1 MRDGLLV
8 STRPFKCRNFDE
20 GRRKFEFSRIAE
32 KMGGGGG
39 GISLNRRY
47 LRNFSHFWHDSCTY
61 IGVPKRMRLGLRV
74 REGAGGF
81 GLNGSVMGS
90 GRAFRRALRKGK
102 ARMSRGK
109 MRALGIGALLAVGA
123 WACDEA
129 TAPPEAGSILG
140 KVMVEGEGLDGVSVS
155 LSNGSS
161 QTTSGGGSYR
171 FDGVEAGTY
180 AVSITGYPAD
190 AAFDAATGSATIA
203 SAGQSVTVDFSGSW
217 IRTSALTGT
226 VMAGDMRL
234 EGVTVRLSGMS
245 EGSVMT
251 DAMGAYAFSGLRAGT
266 HTVEI
271 SGFDAD
277 LYAFAETSVTRTLA
291 VASTEVADFAG
302 TMLRTAGIEGVVEAE
317 GEPLAGVAVE
327 ISGVEEHRA
336 ATDSDGMYAFADL
349 LPGSYAVTISGY
361 DADRVSF
368 SEESMDVE
376 AAANA
381 VVKADFSG
389 TFLRGASISGHVL
402 ADGQP
407 VQGAVVE
414 LDGPE
419 DAPSARTDADGMY
432 VFSGLLPGTWTV
444 SISGYD
450 AESYEFAATSREV
463 TLDPGERGTVDFQG
477 SMLRTAAIAGA
488 VSVEGMFVA
497 GMAVRLTG
505 GDMDEA
511 MNATTDASGVYSFRG
526 LKAGTYMA
534 ALMPTEA
541 QMGMYAFEE
550 MEMEVEAMDDME
562 TRANFSGTHVRTARV
577 SGMLVLAGGEKTLR
591 DAGAA
596 GLSGAVKLTLNGPG
610 VADARTAMTDDM
622 GMYSFGELKA
632 GSYRLV
638 YASPPMNPTH
648 TKMTGGGLG
657 TTGMVIE
664 LDAGEE
670 MKHDFE
676 YELTHHSLTV
686 MAKYGYA
693 NCAKD
698 DCMSDMGVEGV
709 MVKAVASDPED
720 HAKGW
725 GQEALAEAKT
735 DEDGMAMLEIPT
747 GSLAGNMVY
756 LMGSMGDMAA
766 DFKAEDATDTAM
778 VDPMSLK
785 SESMDPLLYLAN
797 KANVSLTVR
806 SVRRGSAGG
815 GYMNKAEVA
824 AFKGTSKTAS
834 ATATTGSNGS
844 ASLTLTAAPSKT
856 GKYRVGMKDMNL
868 YFHHDM
874 DDEGMEYLEFTHN
887 GLHPPDEAMHLGTL
901 VVGHKKVDVKV
912 GAHRE
917 LDDVPGVSCV
927 PLKATDKTC
936 TGDRKDVAPSEGD
949 VELHLEKMSDGGSWE
964 IVSSTTMLD
973 SSHVFKG
980 VMTQEGKYRLRAELD
995 SWLEEEGGMIVG
1007 SETMDLDPNSMAHMP
1022 MYAACKA
1029 NPRDK
1034 KMCSSFGYK
1043 RMGNSLSAMFRS
1055 AGDPMNADGMDVE
1068 LMAKALHGGKTMEEN
1083 TDDMGKAV
1091 IREMLDGT
1099 YAVTATAGDSDY
1111 MFRMLQDNGTRFT
1124 GISYSETMSLGM
1136 ATVGADEATGLKELM
1151 PEGMTHYETRFM
1163 DAGLEGRAAVRVTGI
1178 CFNDADTLPPT
1189 ADLDCSNVTRGLSG
1203 ATYVDGTQTFVQ
1215 GGKQVS
1221 LKVRVTGKV
1230 KAEAKE
1236 TTQILSVPRGH
1247 ARRTRTDD
1255 DGTFEFEGLP
1265 SEVYQVT
1272 VAGAGT
1278 QLAYPSDNETDTK
1291 NFDKAATIQEPFA
1304 GDNKRFQCK
1313 GESVLCA
1320 GGGAWGAKTDAVRQ
1334 DHRTGVIM
1342 EEYAANEGPRLSGLA
1357 APGHQA
1363 LGFGMVAN
1371 RKIKTKVWMYP
1382 GQDSVDSSRK
1392 KHEGMI
1398 EFPFFKC
1405 GASSRRAGNN
1415 DTTFVDCGDGFSHPR
1430 YHALTITDSAVADY
1444 GTDSVATLKRYVGG
1458 KYPMVTEGNDK
1469 ILSFWLKLD
1478 GHEPVIELAPGRYV
1492 LQQENGAKSKDGKFE
1507 MKWGSNGVACD
1518 PSSGVFNEP
1527 DSTKWSRPATRRI
1540 IVPHDP
1546 TKAAWG
1552 AHQEFDPPSAY
1563 QCHALQTKGFIRIS
1577 YVPLS

>member
-1 MRDGLLV
+1 
-8 STRPFKCRNFDE
+8 
-20 GRRKFEFSRIAE
+20 
-32 KMGGGGG
+32 
-39 GISLNRRY
+39 
-47 LRNFSHFWHDSCTY
+47 
-61 IGVPKRMRLGLRV
+61 
-74 REGAGGF
+74 
-81 GLNGSVMGS
+81 
-90 GRAFRRALRKGK
+90 
-102 ARMSRGK
+102 MSRSK
-109 MRALGIGALLAVGA
+109 TRALGIGALLGAVA

-161 QTTSGGGSYR
+161 QVTSGGGSYR

-234 EGVTVRLSGMS
+234 EGVMVRLSGMS
-245 EGSVMT
+245 EGSTMT
-251 DAMGAYAFSGLRAGT
+251 DAMGAYAFSGLRAGS

-336 ATDSDGMYAFADL
+336 ATDSDGVYAFADL
-349 LPGSYAVTISGY
+349 LPGGYTVTISGY
-361 DADRVSF
+361 DGDRVSF

-389 TFLRGASISGHVL
+389 TLLRGASISGHVL

-407 VQGAVVE
+407 VQGATVE

-419 DAPSARTDADGMY
+419 DAASTRTDADGMY

-444 SISGYD
+444 LISGYD

-505 GDMDEA
+505 GEMEEA
-511 MNATTDASGVYSFRG
+511 MDAETDASGVYSFRG
-526 LKAGTYMA
+526 LKAGTYMVA
-534 ALMPTEA
+534 IMPSEA
-541 QMGMYAFEE
+541 QMGMYAFED

-562 TRANFSGTHVRTARV
+562 TRANFSGTHVRTARI

-610 VADARTAMTDDM
+610 VADSRTAMTDDM

-638 YASPPMNPTH
+638 YTSPPMNPTH
-648 TKMTGGGLG
+648 TKMTGGDLG
-657 TTGMVIE
+657 ATGMVIE
-664 LDAGEE
+664 LDAGESME
-670 MKHDFE
+670 HDFE
-676 YELTHHSLTV
+676 YELTHHSLSVT
-686 MAKYGYA
+686 AKYGYA

-735 DEDGMAMLEIPT
+735 DADGMAMLEIPT

-766 DFKAEDATDTAM
+766 DFKTEDGTDTAM
-778 VDPMSLK
+778 VDPMSLM

-844 ASLTLTAAPSKT
+844 ASLTLTGAPSRT

-874 DDEGMEYLEFTHN
+874 DDEDMEYLEFTHN

-917 LDDVPGVSCV
+917 LDDIAGVSCV

-936 TGDRKDVAPSEGD
+936 TGDRKDAAPSEGD

-1007 SETMDLDPNSMAHMP
+1007 SETMELDPNSMAHMP

-1055 AGDPMNADGMDVE
+1055 SGDPMNADGMDVE
-1068 LMAKALHGGKTMEEN
+1068 LMAKAVHGGKTHEED
-1083 TDDMGKAV
+1083 TDDKGKAM
-1091 IREMLDGT
+1091 IDELLDGT

-1124 GISYSETMSLGM
+1124 GISYSETKDLGM
-1136 ATVGADEATGLKELM
+1136 ATVGADEATGLKELK
-1151 PEGMTHYETRFM
+1151 PDGMTHYETRFM
-1163 DAGLEGRAAVRVTGI
+1163 DAGLEGRAAARVTGI
-1178 CFNDADTLPPT
+1178 CFHEQDTLPPT
-1189 ADLDCSNVTRGLSG
+1189 ADFDCSDATPGGLTG
-1203 ATYVDGTQTFVQ
+1203 ETYVDGSQTIPQ
-1215 GGKQVS
+1215 EGRRVS
-1221 LKVRVTGKV
+1221 LRVIVTGMIGTKSRTDTL
-1230 KAEAKE
+1230 A
-1236 TTQILSVPRGH
+1236 VPRGF
-1247 ARRTRTDD
+1247 ARSGGTDD
-1255 DGTFEFEGLP
+1255 DGTFEFEELP
-1265 SEVYQVT
+1265 SEIYRVT
-1272 VAGAGT
+1272 VAGAGS
-1278 QLAYPSDNETDTK
+1278 QLAYPSDDAMAK
-1291 NFDKAATIQEPFA
+1291 RNFDQADAGDVKFA
-1304 GDNKRFQCK
+1304 GGNRRFACK
-1313 GESVLCA
+1313 GDKNPSMLCP
-1320 GGGAWGAKTDAVRQ
+1320 GGAVWGTTMDAVRQ
-1334 DHRTGVIM
+1334 DHRMGVIW
-1342 EEYAANEGPRLSGLA
+1342 EEFAADDSVSVDSLA

-1371 RKIKTKVWMYP
+1371 RKIKTKVWQYKT
-1382 GQDSVDSSRK
+1382 QTALDTSRT
-1392 KHEGMI
+1392 KHEGSI
-1398 EFPFFKC
+1398 EFKIRKC
-1405 GASSRRAGNN
+1405 GSVGKFSSATGEE
-1415 DTTFVDCGDGFSHPR
+1415 CGDRWLYQMGLNDGWEADAGHLRDNSNPN
-1430 YHALTITDSAVADY
+1430 DSL
-1444 GTDSVATLKRYVGG
+1444 ATLKRYFGA
-1458 KYPMVTEGNDK
+1458 DK
-1469 ILSFWLKLD
+1469 SGLEYIAKSAGDFWLEFD
-1478 GHEPVIELAPGRYV
+1478 GHDAVIELAPGRYT
-1492 LQQENGAKSKDGKFE
+1492 LKQAGGEKDKTEKFE
-1507 MKWGSNGVACD
+1507 IKWDKSGVCQNGVF
-1518 PSSGVFNEP
+1518 STREP
-1527 DSTKWSRPATRRI
+1527 NNWSTASTMVI
-1540 IVPHDP
+1540 LVPNDR
-1546 TKAAWG
+1546 TKKVWG
-1552 AHQEFDPPSAY
+1552 RHTEDGDTHRCKPFYNQEP
-1563 QCHALQTKGFIRIS
+1563 LRIS
-1577 YVPLS
+1577 YAPVG

>member
-1 MRDGLLV
+1 
-8 STRPFKCRNFDE
+8 
-20 GRRKFEFSRIAE
+20 
-32 KMGGGGG
+32 
-39 GISLNRRY
+39 
-47 LRNFSHFWHDSCTY
+47 
-61 IGVPKRMRLGLRV
+61 
-74 REGAGGF
+74 
-81 GLNGSVMGS
+81 
-90 GRAFRRALRKGK
+90 
-102 ARMSRGK
+102 MSRSK
-109 MRALGIGALLAVGA
+109 TRALGIGALLGVGA

-129 TAPPEAGSILG
+129 TAPPPTGSILG

-161 QTTSGGGSYR
+161 QMTSGGGSYR
-171 FDGVEAGTY
+171 FDGVEGGTY
-180 AVSITGYPAD
+180 TVSITGYPAD

-226 VMAGDMRL
+226 VMAGEVRL
-234 EGVTVRLSGMS
+234 EGVMVRLSGMS
-245 EGSVMT
+245 SGSAMT
-251 DAMGAYAFSGLRAGT
+251 DAMGAYAFSGLRAGS

-302 TMLRTAGIEGVVEAE
+302 TMLRTAGIAGVVEAE

-349 LPGSYAVTISGY
+349 LPGSYTVTISGY
-361 DADRVSF
+361 DGDRVSF

-389 TFLRGASISGHVL
+389 TLLRGASISGHVL
-402 ADGQP
+402 ADGAP
-407 VQGAVVE
+407 VAGAMVE
-414 LDGPE
+414 LEGPE
-419 DAPSARTDADGMY
+419 DAASTRTDADGMY

-450 AESYEFAATSREV
+450 ADSYEFAATSREV

-505 GDMDEA
+505 GDMEEA
-511 MNATTDASGVYSFRG
+511 MDATTDASGVYSFRG
-526 LKAGTYMA
+526 LKAGTYMVA
-534 ALMPTEA
+534 IMPSEA
-541 QMGMYAFEE
+541 QMGMYAFED

-562 TRANFSGTHVRTARV
+562 TRANFSGTHVRTARI
-577 SGMLVLAGGEKTLR
+577 SGMLVLAGGEKTLH

-610 VADARTAMTDDM
+610 VADSRAAMTDDM

-638 YASPPMNPTH
+638 YTSPPMNPMH
-648 TKMTGGGLG
+648 TKMTGGDLG
-657 TTGMVIE
+657 ATGMVIE
-664 LDAGEE
+664 LEAGESME
-670 MKHDFE
+670 HDFE
-676 YELTHHSLTV
+676 YELTHHSLSV

-693 NCAKD
+693 NCNKD
-698 DCMSDMGVEGV
+698 DCMSDMGVQGV
-709 MVKAVASDPED
+709 TVKAMAGS
-720 HAKGW
+720 

-735 DEDGMAMLEIPT
+735 DEDGMAVLEIPT

-766 DFKAEDATDTAM
+766 DFAVQKGADTVT

-844 ASLTLTAAPSKT
+844 ASLTLSAAPSRT

-874 DDEGMEYLEFTHN
+874 DDEDMEYLEFTHN

-917 LDDVPGVSCV
+917 LDDMPGVSCV

-964 IVSSTTMLD
+964 MVSSTTMLD

-980 VMTQEGKYRLRAELD
+980 VMTQEGKYRVRAELD
-995 SWLEEEGGMIVG
+995 SWLESEGGMIVG

-1022 MYAACKA
+1022 LYAACKA

-1055 AGDPMNADGMDVE
+1055 SGDPMNADGMDVE
-1068 LMAKALHGGKTMEEN
+1068 LMAKALHGGKTHEED
-1083 TDDMGKAV
+1083 TDDKGKAM
-1091 IREMLDGT
+1091 IDELLDGT

-1111 MFRMLQDNGTRFT
+1111 GFRMLQDNGTRFT
-1124 GISYSETMSLGM
+1124 GISYSETKDLGM
-1136 ATVGADEATGLKELM
+1136 ATVGAGEAGLKELK
-1151 PEGMTHYETRFM
+1151 PDGMTHYETRFM

-1178 CFNDADTLPPT
+1178 CFEETGDTLPPT
-1189 ADLDCSNVTRGLSG
+1189 ADFDCSSTTETGGHSEVTG
-1203 ATYVDGTQTFVQ
+1203 ATYVDGSQTFAHE
-1215 GGKQVS
+1215 GLRVS
-1221 LKVRVTGKV
+1221 LRVIVTGMIGTKSRTDTL
-1230 KAEAKE
+1230 A
-1236 TTQILSVPRGH
+1236 VPRGF
-1247 ARRTRTDD
+1247 ARSGGTDD

-1265 SEVYQVT
+1265 SEIYQVT
-1272 VAGAGT
+1272 VAGAGS
-1278 QLAYPSDNETDTK
+1278 QLAYPSDVMGSR
-1291 NFDKAATIQEPFA
+1291 NFDMASTGDAEFVGGNRKFA
-1304 GDNKRFQCK
+1304 CK
-1313 GESVLCA
+1313 GDKNPSTLCA
-1320 GGGAWGAKTDAVRQ
+1320 GGAVWGTTMDAVRL
-1334 DHRTGVIM
+1334 DHRLGVIW
-1342 EEYAANEGPRLSGLA
+1342 EEFAAEDSASVDSLA

-1371 RKIKTKVWMYP
+1371 RKIKAKVWMYP
-1382 GQDSVDSSRK
+1382 GQDSLDSKRK
-1392 KHEGMI
+1392 KHEGSI
-1398 EFPFFKC
+1398 EFKVRKC
-1405 GASSRRAGNN
+1405 GSLGSTPPGLACQDNSVNVMDLADTDDAGTLRNN
-1415 DTTFVDCGDGFSHPR
+1415 SNPN
-1430 YHALTITDSAVADY
+1430 DSL
-1444 GTDSVATLKRYVGG
+1444 ATLK
-1458 KYPMVTEGNDK
+1458 KYFGADKSGLEMVEKSTD
-1469 ILSFWLKLD
+1469 SFWLEFD
-1478 GHEPVIELAPGRYV
+1478 GHDAVIELAPGRYI
-1492 LQQENGAKSKDGKFE
+1492 LRQAGAQKDKTEKFE
-1507 MKWGSNGVACD
+1507 IKWDKGDGTCVTSGYSTTD
-1518 PSSGVFNEP
+1518 PANYSLP
-1527 DSTKWSRPATRRI
+1527 STMVI
-1540 IVPHDP
+1540 LVPHDR
-1546 TKAAWG
+1546 TKKVWG
-1552 AHQEFDPPSAY
+1552 RHTDLGGYLCKPLFHSEP
-1563 QCHALQTKGFIRIS
+1563 LRIS
-1577 YVPLS
+1577 YVPVG

>member
-1 MRDGLLV
+1 
-8 STRPFKCRNFDE
+8 
-20 GRRKFEFSRIAE
+20 
-32 KMGGGGG
+32 
-39 GISLNRRY
+39 
-47 LRNFSHFWHDSCTY
+47 
-61 IGVPKRMRLGLRV
+61 
-74 REGAGGF
+74 
-81 GLNGSVMGS
+81 
-90 GRAFRRALRKGK
+90 
-102 ARMSRGK
+102 MSRGK
-109 MRALGIGALLAVGA
+109 TRALGIGALLGAVA
-123 WACDEA
+123 WTCDDA
-129 TAPPEAGSILG
+129 AAPPEAGSILG

-161 QTTSGGGSYR
+161 RTTSGGGSYR

-190 AAFDAATGSATIA
+190 AAFDASTGSATIA

-226 VMAGDMRL
+226 VTAGEMRL
-234 EGVTVRLSGMS
+234 EGVAVRLSGMS
-245 EGSVMT
+245 EGSAMT
-251 DAMGAYAFSGLRAGT
+251 DAMGAYAFSGLRAGL

-277 LYAFAETSVTRTLA
+277 LYAFAETSMTRTLA

-327 ISGVEEHRA
+327 ISGTGEHRA

-349 LPGSYAVTISGY
+349 LPGGYTVTISGY

-419 DAPSARTDADGMY
+419 DAASTRTDADGMY

-505 GDMDEA
+505 GEMDEA

-526 LKAGTYMA
+526 LKAGTYMVA
-534 ALMPTEA
+534 IMPTEA

-577 SGMLVLAGGEKTLR
+577 SGMLVLAGSEKTLH

-622 GMYSFGELKA
+622 GMYSFGGLKA

-638 YASPPMNPTH
+638 YTSPPMNPTH

-657 TTGMVIE
+657 ATGMVIE
-664 LDAGEE
+664 LDAGESME
-670 MKHDFE
+670 HDFE
-676 YELTHHSLTV
+676 YELTHHSLSV

-693 NCAKD
+693 NCTKD

-709 MVKAVASDPED
+709 TVKAVAADPED

-735 DEDGMAMLEIPT
+735 DADGMATLEIPT

-756 LMGSMGDMAA
+756 LMGSLGDMAS

-778 VDPMSLK
+778 VDPMSLM

-824 AFKGTSKTAS
+824 AFKGASKTAT

-844 ASLTLTAAPSKT
+844 ASLTLTGAPSKT

-874 DDEGMEYLEFTHN
+874 NDEGMEYLEFTHN

-901 VVGHKKVDVKV
+901 VVGYKKVDVRV

-949 VELHLEKMSDGGSWE
+949 VELHLEKMADGGSWE
-964 IVSSTTMLD
+964 MVSSTTMLD

-1007 SETMDLDPNSMAHMP
+1007 SETMELDPNSMAHMS

-1068 LMAKALHGGKTMEEN
+1068 LMAKSLHEGETHEED
-1083 TDDMGKAV
+1083 TDDMGKAM
-1091 IREMLDGT
+1091 IEELLDGT
-1099 YAVTATAGDSDY
+1099 YAVTAKAGDSDY
-1111 MFRMLQDNGTRFT
+1111 MFRMLKDDGTRFT
-1124 GISYSETMSLGM
+1124 GISYSETKDLGM
-1136 ATVGADEATGLKELM
+1136 ATLGTDEYVGMKELK

-1178 CFNDADTLPPT
+1178 CFNDQDSIPPIADF
-1189 ADLDCSNVTRGLSG
+1189 DCSNPVKDRGRVES
-1203 ATYVDGTQTFVQ
+1203 ATYVDGSQTIVQ
-1215 GGKQVS
+1215 GGRRVS
-1221 LKVRVTGKV
+1221 LKVIVTGMIGTKSR
-1230 KAEAKE
+1230 
-1236 TTQILSVPRGH
+1236 TDTLSVPRGY
-1247 ARRTRTDD
+1247 ARNTGTDD
-1255 DGTFEFEGLP
+1255 DGTFEFEGMP
-1265 SEVYQVT
+1265 SEIYQVT
-1272 VAGAGT
+1272 VRDAGT
-1278 QLAYPSDNETDTK
+1278 QLAYPSDVTGPR
-1291 NFDKAATIQEPFA
+1291 NFDMA
-1304 GDNKRFQCK
+1304 GDDFVEGNKKFQCK
-1313 GESVLCA
+1313 GDNDISKLCP
-1320 GGGAWGAKTDAVRQ
+1320 GGNVWGRATDAVRQ
-1334 DHRTGVIM
+1334 DHRMGVIM
-1342 EEYAANEGPRLSGLA
+1342 EEFAPHDPPDAVCTDCRTQAVYDEYKTIVDSLA

-1363 LGFGMVAN
+1363 LGFGAVAN
-1371 RKIKTKVWMYP
+1371 RKIKTQVWQYKT
-1382 GQDSVDSSRK
+1382 QTAKDTSRT
-1392 KHEGMI
+1392 KHEGSI
-1398 EFPFFKC
+1398 EFKVRKC
-1405 GASSRRAGNN
+1405 GSFGRKP
-1415 DTTFVDCGDGFSHPR
+1415 DGDGVICADDYNLHRFHMS
-1430 YHALTITDSAVADY
+1430 LTDTFTVPKGPLDKLHLIDVSNPNDSA
-1444 GTDSVATLKRYVGG
+1444 ATLMKYFGADKSGIKRV
-1458 KYPMVTEGNDK
+1458 DK
-1469 ILSFWLKLD
+1469 SPSEFWLAFN
-1478 GHEPVIELAPGRYV
+1478 GHEPVIELAPGRYS
-1492 LQQENGAKSKDGKFE
+1492 LRQAGGQKDKTEKFE
-1507 MKWGSNGVACD
+1507 IKWGGEAAGCARHEGTETPTGEFSEFEEWSS
-1518 PSSGVFNEP
+1518 PS
-1527 DSTKWSRPATRRI
+1527 TMI
-1540 IVPHDP
+1540 ILVPHDR
-1546 TKAAWG
+1546 TKKVWG
-1552 AHQEFDPPSAY
+1552 RHVEMQEGAFFCKPFFQVEP
-1563 QCHALQTKGFIRIS
+1563 LQIS
-1577 YVPLS
+1577 YVPVSGG

>member
-1 MRDGLLV
+1 
-8 STRPFKCRNFDE
+8 
-20 GRRKFEFSRIAE
+20 
-32 KMGGGGG
+32 
-39 GISLNRRY
+39 
-47 LRNFSHFWHDSCTY
+47 
-61 IGVPKRMRLGLRV
+61 
-74 REGAGGF
+74 
-81 GLNGSVMGS
+81 
-90 GRAFRRALRKGK
+90 
-102 ARMSRGK
+102 MSRSK
-109 MRALGIGALLAVGA
+109 TRALGIGALLGAVA

-129 TAPPEAGSILG
+129 TAPPPTGSILG

-161 QTTSGGGSYR
+161 QVTSGGGSYS
-171 FDGVEAGTY
+171 FDGVEGGTY
-180 AVSITGYPAD
+180 AVSISGYPAD

-234 EGVTVRLSGMS
+234 EGVMVRLSGMS
-245 EGSVMT
+245 SGSAMT
-251 DAMGAYAFSGLRAGT
+251 DAMGAYAFSGLRAGS

-302 TMLRTAGIEGVVEAE
+302 TLLRTAEIAGVVEAE

-336 ATDSDGMYAFADL
+336 ATDSDGVYAFADL
-349 LPGSYAVTISGY
+349 LPGSYTVSISGY

-389 TFLRGASISGHVL
+389 TLLRGASISGHVL

-407 VQGAVVE
+407 VQGAMVE
-414 LDGPE
+414 LEGPE
-419 DAPSARTDADGMY
+419 DAASTRTDADGMY

-505 GDMDEA
+505 GEMEEA
-511 MNATTDASGVYSFRG
+511 MDAETDASGVYSFRG
-526 LKAGTYMA
+526 LKAGTYMV
-534 ALMPTEA
+534 ALMPSEA
-541 QMGMYAFEE
+541 QMGMYAFED

-562 TRANFSGTHVRTARV
+562 TRANFSGTHVRTARI

-638 YASPPMNPTH
+638 YTSPPMNPTH
-648 TKMTGGGLG
+648 TKMTGGDLG
-657 TTGMVIE
+657 ATGMVIE

-670 MKHDFE
+670 VEHDFE
-676 YELTHHSLTV
+676 YELTHHSLSV

-735 DEDGMAMLEIPT
+735 DADGMAVLEIPT

-766 DFKAEDATDTAM
+766 DFKTEDGTDTAM
-778 VDPMSLK
+778 VDPMSLM

-844 ASLTLTAAPSKT
+844 ASLTLSAAPSKT

-874 DDEGMEYLEFTHN
+874 DDEDMEYLEFTHN

-917 LDDVPGVSCV
+917 LDDVAGVSCV

-980 VMTQEGKYRLRAELD
+980 VMTQEGKYRVRAELD
-995 SWLEEEGGMIVG
+995 SWLESEGGMIVG
-1007 SETMDLDPNSMAHMP
+1007 SETMELDPNSMAHMP

-1055 AGDPMNADGMDVE
+1055 AGDTMNADGMDVE
-1068 LMAKALHGGKTMEEN
+1068 LMAKAVHGGKTHEED
-1083 TDDMGKAV
+1083 TDDKGKAM
-1091 IREMLDGT
+1091 IDELLDGT
-1099 YAVTATAGDSDY
+1099 YAVTAKAGDSDY
-1111 MFRMLQDNGTRFT
+1111 GFRTLKDDGTRFT
-1124 GISYSETMSLGM
+1124 GISYSETKDLGM
-1136 ATVGADEATGLKELM
+1136 ATVGADEATGLKELK
-1151 PEGMTHYETRFM
+1151 PDGMTHYETRFM

-1178 CFNDADTLPPT
+1178 CFNDGDTLPPT
-1189 ADLDCSNVTRGLSG
+1189 ADFDCSNTTPLGGNHVTGSARK
-1203 ATYVDGTQTFVQ
+1203 YVDGSQTFAQEGLRVT
-1215 GGKQVS
+1215 
-1221 LKVRVTGKV
+1221 LKVIVTGMIGTKSR
-1230 KAEAKE
+1230 
-1236 TTQILSVPRGH
+1236 TDTLSVPRGF
-1247 ARRTRTDD
+1247 ARSGGTDD

-1265 SEVYQVT
+1265 SEIYRVT
-1272 VAGAGT
+1272 VAGLGT
-1278 QLAYPSDNETDTK
+1278 QLAYPSDVTGPR
-1291 NFDKAATIQEPFA
+1291 NFDMADAGDVTFA
-1304 GDNKRFQCK
+1304 GGNKKFACK
-1313 GESVLCA
+1313 GDKNPSTLCA
-1320 GGGAWGAKTDAVRQ
+1320 GGKVWGTKMDAVRL
-1334 DHRTGVIM
+1334 DHRLGVIW
-1342 EEYAANEGPRLSGLA
+1342 EEFGADSAYNNNVKVDSLA

-1363 LGFGMVAN
+1363 LGFGTLAN
-1371 RKIKTKVWMYP
+1371 RKIKTKVWQYK
-1382 GQDSVDSSRK
+1382 GQDSLVSSRT
-1392 KHEGMI
+1392 KHTGSI
-1398 EFPFFKC
+1398 EFKVRKC
-1405 GASSRRAGNN
+1405 SSVRESANPSGLNCKDDTGGYYTMNLTDTDDTGTLRNN
-1415 DTTFVDCGDGFSHPR
+1415 SNPGDS
-1430 YHALTITDSAVADY
+1430 L
-1444 GTDSVATLKRYVGG
+1444 ATLKRYFGADQSG
-1458 KYPMVTEGNDK
+1458 LEYIAKSGD
-1469 ILSFWLKLD
+1469 SFWLEFD
-1478 GHEPVIELAPGRYV
+1478 GHDAVIELAPGRYV
-1492 LQQENGAKSKDGKFE
+1492 LRQSGGEKDKTKKFE
-1507 MKWGSNGVACD
+1507 LKWSD
-1518 PSSGVFNEP
+1518 PSSCQDNGVYSNADPERWSLP
-1527 DSTKWSRPATRRI
+1527 STMVI
-1540 IVPHDP
+1540 LVPHDR
-1546 TKAAWG
+1546 TKKVWG
-1552 AHQEFDPPSAY
+1552 RHHETNSAHRCAPVFNQEP
-1563 QCHALQTKGFIRIS
+1563 LRIS
-1577 YVPLS
+1577 YVPVS

>member
-1 MRDGLLV
+1 M
-8 STRPFKCRNFDE
+8 S
-20 GRRKFEFSRIAE
+20 
-32 KMGGGGG
+32 
-39 GISLNRRY
+39 
-47 LRNFSHFWHDSCTY
+47 
-61 IGVPKRMRLGLRV
+61 
-74 REGAGGF
+74 
-81 GLNGSVMGS
+81 GS
-90 GRAFRRALRKGK
+90 
-102 ARMSRGK
+102 K
-109 MRALGIGALLAVGA
+109 MRALGIGALLGLGA

-180 AVSITGYPAD
+180 AVSISGYPAD
-190 AAFDAATGSATIA
+190 AAFDAGAGSATIA

-234 EGVTVRLSGMS
+234 EGVAVRLSGMS
-245 EGSVMT
+245 SGSVMT
-251 DAMGAYAFSGLRAGT
+251 DAMGAYAFSGLRAGS

-291 VASTEVADFAG
+291 VASTEVADFSG
-302 TMLRTAGIEGVVEAE
+302 TLLRTAGIAGVVEAE

-349 LPGSYAVTISGY
+349 LPGSYTVTISGY
-361 DADRVSF
+361 DGDRVSF

-402 ADGQP
+402 ADGAP
-407 VQGAVVE
+407 VAGAMVE

-419 DAPSARTDADGMY
+419 DAASTRTDADGMY

-450 AESYEFAATSREV
+450 AESYEFAAVSREV

-526 LKAGTYMA
+526 LKAGTYMVA
-534 ALMPTEA
+534 IMPTEA
-541 QMGMYAFEE
+541 QMGMYAFED

-562 TRANFSGTHVRTARV
+562 TRANFSGTHVRTASI
-577 SGMLVLAGGEKTLR
+577 SGMLVLAGGEKTLH

-610 VADARTAMTDDM
+610 VADSRTAMTDEM
-622 GMYSFGELKA
+622 GMYSFGELQA

-638 YASPPMNPTH
+638 YTSPPMNPTH

-657 TTGMVIE
+657 ATGKVIE

-670 MKHDFE
+670 AEHDFE
-676 YELTHHSLTV
+676 YELTHHSLSV

-693 NCAKD
+693 NCAKN

-709 MVKAVASDPED
+709 TVKAVAADPED

-725 GQEALAEAKT
+725 SQEALAEAKT
-735 DEDGMAMLEIPT
+735 DEDGMAVLEIPT

-756 LMGSMGDMAA
+756 LTGSLGDMAA

-874 DDEGMEYLEFTHN
+874 DDEDMEYLEFTHN

-901 VVGHKKVDVKV
+901 VVGHKKVDVRV

-917 LDDVPGVSCV
+917 LDDVAGVSCV

-936 TGDRKDVAPSEGD
+936 TGDRKDVAPSDED
-949 VELHLEKMSDGGSWE
+949 VLLHLEKMADGGSWE
-964 IVSSTTMLD
+964 MVSSTTMLD

-1022 MYAACKA
+1022 MYSACKA

-1055 AGDPMNADGMDVE
+1055 SGDPMNADGMDVE
-1068 LMAKALHGGKTMEEN
+1068 LMAKSLHDGETHEED
-1083 TDDMGKAV
+1083 TDDKGKAM
-1091 IREMLDGT
+1091 IDELLDGT
-1099 YAVTATAGDSDY
+1099 YAVTAETGDSDY
-1111 MFRMLQDNGTRFT
+1111 TFRTLKNDGTRFT
-1124 GISYSETMSLGM
+1124 GISYSETKDLGV
-1136 ATVGADEATGLKELM
+1136 ATVGADEATGLKELK

-1178 CFNDADTLPPT
+1178 CFNEQDTLPPT
-1189 ADLDCSNVTRGLSG
+1189 AFLDCATVPDSLGLNASPP
-1203 ATYVDGTQTFVQ
+1203 TYVDGSQTIVQ
-1215 GGKQVS
+1215 SDLRVS
-1221 LKVRVTGKV
+1221 LKVVVTGMIGTKTRTDTL
-1230 KAEAKE
+1230 A
-1236 TTQILSVPRGH
+1236 VPRGH
-1247 ARRTRTDD
+1247 ARRTATDD

-1265 SEVYQVT
+1265 SEIYQVT
-1272 VAGAGT
+1272 VQSLGA
-1278 QLAYPSDNETDTK
+1278 QLAYPSDVTGPR
-1291 NFDKAATIQEPFA
+1291 NFDMADTAFA
-1304 GDNKRFQCK
+1304 GGNKKIACK
-1313 GESVLCA
+1313 GDNDASKLCP
-1320 GGGAWGAKTDAVRQ
+1320 GGNVWGSTMDAVRQ
-1334 DHRTGVIM
+1334 DHRMGVIW
-1342 EEYAANEGPRLSGLA
+1342 EEFAPHDPPDASCRPDSDCNTDTAYGTIVDSLA

-1363 LGFGMVAN
+1363 LGFGTVAN
-1371 RKIKTKVWMYP
+1371 RRIKTKVWQYKT
-1382 GQDSVDSSRK
+1382 QTTLDTSADRT
-1392 KHEGMI
+1392 KHTGSI
-1398 EFPFFKC
+1398 EFKIRKC
-1405 GASSRRAGNN
+1405 GSFGGHGLADGIICQDGSSGYYTLDASNSADAGHLQNVSNPN
-1415 DTTFVDCGDGFSHPR
+1415 DS
-1430 YHALTITDSAVADY
+1430 L
-1444 GTDSVATLKRYVGG
+1444 ATLK
-1458 KYPMVTEGNDK
+1458 KYFGADKSGLEMVAKSGD
-1469 ILSFWLKLD
+1469 SFWLEFD
-1478 GHEPVIELAPGRYV
+1478 GHDAVIELAPGRYA
-1492 LQQENGAKSKDGKFE
+1492 LRQGGAQKDKTEKFELKWSASGVCEKDGRWLHPE
-1507 MKWGSNGVACD
+1507 TTRWSL
-1518 PSSGVFNEP
+1518 PSTFV
-1527 DSTKWSRPATRRI
+1527 I
-1540 IVPHDP
+1540 VVPHDR
-1546 TKAAWG
+1546 TKKVWG
-1552 AHQEFDPPSAY
+1552 LPFEAHNLNQ
-1563 QCHALQTKGFIRIS
+1563 QCKPLQHEEPLRIS
-1577 YVPLS
+1577 YAPVS